1 MVMRRIFII
10 GILTLTCLVPG
21 SALAAENQPST
32 LFLPGIFGSRLYAVE
47 ESGDQTKIWDG
58 LAGEKMRRLA
68 MDTEGNSIE
77 EIRVGS
83 ILHYFSAFSFNFI
96 EIYAPLFEKF
106 RCYTPA
112 VSLKSNVQ
120 HLAAFSF
127 EQVIGNDGEEDCV
140 PKFISYPYDWRKDVF
155 DVVDDGTTYTNGSNV
170 HLIDIVEELANNSTG
185 KINILA
191 HSNGG
196 LLAKALMIRL
206 EERGLSHLVDKII
219 LVGSPQLG
227 TPKSIGAMLH
237 GHEQGVFGGFV
248 KDKAISRLVSLNS
261 PGAYSLLPSEMFIE
275 ENEPVITFTTSPATT
290 KYTNIFGSAID
301 SYTELFD
308 FLTGTKNNREQ
319 PEEDD
324 LHAPAK
330 LNEDLLRK
338 AETTHGKID
347 AWVPPATVDFV
358 QVVGIGNETEH
369 GFNYYSKQ
377 VFTQKHPGS
386 LIFHKPWVLR
396 FEPKFSN
403 DGDSEVIAAASES
416 NSGEIYYFDFEDLD
430 EAEDRIK
437 DHTSFLEEETVLA
450 VIEQILKGETISSPY
465 VRTTEEDAGGSE
477 NSIAVSV
484 HSPVAISATDSS
496 GNVSEIA
503 YDTDS
508 DLFETNMEIPG
519 SFARI
524 IGESKYI
531 FLPEG
536 DYDITITGL
545 DTGSFDLNLSEI
557 LEDGSLET
565 IESLD
570 QIPTKEDS
578 VATTSITADSISAL
592 SVDINNDSE
601 ADYVFS
607 NESSNK
613 ETIATQLESS
623 LLELSIRP
631 QLKSAIEQ
639 YFELWENT
647 NDTDEKANYM
657 AQIKRIVAF
666 LSDRYITQDTGNTWT
681 ALAEHL
687 Q

>member
-1 MVMRRIFII
+1 MVMKRIFIL
-10 GILTLTCLVPG
+10 GILALTLLIPS
-21 SALAAENQPST
+21 SARAAENQSPT
-32 LFLPGIFGSRLYAVE
+32 LFLPGIFGSQLYAIE

-68 MDTEGNSIE
+68 MDADGESIE
-77 EIRVGS
+77 EVRVGS
-83 ILHYFSAFSFNFI
+83 ILHYFSAFSFNLI
-96 EIYAPLFEKF
+96 DVYGSLRQKF
-106 RCYTPA
+106 TCDVPQ
-112 VSLKSNVQ
+112 VSLNLQQQYLS
-120 HLAAFSF
+120 AISF
-127 EQVIGNDGEEDCV
+127 DTLPGNEGEDACG
-140 PKFISYPYDWRKDVF
+140 PDFISYPYDWRKDVF
-155 DVVDDGTTYTNGSNV
+155 DVVDDGTIYTNGDTI
-170 HLIDIVEELANNSTG
+170 HLIDVVQELADNPTG
-185 KINILA
+185 KVNILA

-196 LLAKALMIRL
+196 LLAKALMVRL
-206 EERGLSHLVDKII
+206 EERDLSHLIDKII

-227 TPKSIGAMLH
+227 TPKTVAAMLH
-237 GHEQGVFGGFV
+237 GYEQGVFGGLV
-248 KDKAISRLVSLNS
+248 KNKTVSRLISLNS
-261 PGAYSLLPSEMFIE
+261 PGAHSLLPSEKFITQ
-275 ENEPVITFTTSPATT
+275 NEPVVTFTESSATA
-290 KYTNIFGSAID
+290 KYTNIFGTAID

-308 FLTGTKNNREQ
+308 FLTGIKNNREQ
-319 PEEDD
+319 PEEGD

-330 LNEDLLRK
+330 LNEALLRK
-338 AETTHGKID
+338 AETTHAKID
-347 AWVPPATVDFV
+347 AWTPPTTVDFI
-358 QVVGIGNETEH
+358 QLVGIGNETEY

-377 VFTQKHPGS
+377 VFTQKYPGS

-396 FEPKFSN
+396 FEPKFSTA
-403 DGDSEVIAAASES
+403 GDSEVIATASES
-416 NSGEIYYFDFEDLD
+416 ASGKTYYFDFGDLD
-430 EAEDRIK
+430 EVEERRK
-437 DHTSFLEEETVLA
+437 DHASFLEEESVLTV
-450 VIEQILKGETISSPY
+450 VEQILKGETINSSY
-465 VRTTEEDAGGSE
+465 VKTTREGAVE
-477 NSIAVSV
+477 NESSIAISV
-484 HSPVAISATDSS
+484 HSPVTISATDSS
-496 GNVSEIA
+496 GNISEIA

-508 DLFETNMEIPG
+508 DLFETSMEIPG

-565 IESLD
+565 IASLN

-601 ADYVFS
+601 ANYVFS
-607 NESSNK
+607 NENSNK
-613 ETIATQLESS
+613 ETIATQLEDL

-647 NDTDEKANYM
+647 DDIDEKANYM
-657 AQIKRIVAF
+657 AQIKRIIAF
-666 LSDRYITQDTGNTWT
+666 LSDRYITQDTGDTWT